1 MNNRLLSRLLLAIA
15 LFFVTVA
22 SAVAQDNT
30 IKGFVYEESS
40 GEPMMFTNVYL
51 KGTTLGGSTNENGYF
66 NINRI
71 PDGTYTLMI
80 TSVGYDSISET
91 FSLSKGQ
98 TISRKY
104 YLKET
109 SQQLEAVTITADKI
123 EARTETKTSVITVTP
138 KTITK
143 IPSVGGQADFAQS
156 LQVVPGVV
164 FTGDQGGQLYIR
176 GGSPIQN
183 KVLLDGMVVY
193 NPFHSIGLFS
203 VFDTDIIRNADV
215 YTGGFGAEY
224 SGRISSVMDISTRDG
239 NKKRISGKIG
249 GNTFGAKVMVEGPL
263 KKAKNPDDVTV
274 SFILS
279 AKTSYLEQTSQALYR
294 PLFGAIMKDMDTVYN
309 YHNSICDTV
318 LKPRYDTILPFNFK
332 DFYGKISLNAPN
344 GSKVNFFG
352 YYFDDQVN
360 NYKSLSDFGWQSFG
374 VGSNFL
380 VIPGKAPVMIEGC
393 VAYSSYT
400 SKMVV
405 KETNDERFSTISGFN
420 AGFDFTQ
427 FLGKHTLKYGI
438 EMLGYT
444 TNYLTYSVYGHQRI
458 GGEAVNSTEL
468 GAYVKYKA
476 TLGKFLLEPSFR
488 LQYYPSVSKGGFS
501 PEPRLAVKYNA
512 TDWLRIKA
520 AAGMYSQNFVAATS
534 DRDVV
539 NLFYGFLSCVD
550 NLPSTF
556 DGKEIT
562 SYLQKANHYIL
573 GAEFDVSSNVTVNLE
588 GYWKQFTQLTNI
600 NRNKIYAQSQA
611 GVPDLLCK
619 DFTMEKGDA
628 YGCDISLKFEDS
640 HWYLWA
646 VYALGYVTRTY
657 EKVVDNEIQLAQ
669 YAPHFDRRHNIN
681 LILTYTAGAKR
692 QWEFSGRWNFGS
704 GFPFTQVQGFYEYY
718 SFQDG
723 INFDYTTT
731 NGDLGILYGDLNEG
745 RLPTYHRFDIDVKRK
760 FFFTEHI
767 MLEAD
772 LSVTN
777 VYNRNNVFYVN
788 IITSEV
794 ARQLPILPSLGLT
807 LSF

>member
-1 MNNRLLSRLLLAIA
+1 MNKRFNTRLILLA
-15 LFFVTVA
+15 LCFLLNGVA
-22 SAVAQDNT
+22 AMAQDDNS
-30 IKGFVYEESS
+30 IKGFVYEEST

-51 KGTTLGGSTNENGYF
+51 RGTTFGGATNENGYF

-71 PDGTYTLMI
+71 PDGRYTLLI
-80 TSVGYDSISET
+80 TSVGYDTISET
-91 FSLSKGQ
+91 FNLSKGQ
-98 TISRKY
+98 SISRKY
-104 YLKET
+104 YMKET
-109 SQQLEAVTITADKI
+109 SQKLETVTITADKI

-143 IPSVGGQADFAQS
+143 IPSVGGQADFAQY
-156 LQVVPGVV
+156 LQVVPGVI

-224 SGRISSVMDISTRDG
+224 SGRISSIMDISTRDG
-239 NKKRISGKIG
+239 NKKRLSGKLG
-249 GNTFGAKVMVEGPL
+249 ANCFGAKVMLEGPL
-263 KKAKNPDDVTV
+263 KKAKTPDDVTL

-279 AKTSYLEQTSQALYR
+279 AKNSYLEQSSKFLY
-294 PLFGAIMKDMDTVYN
+294 PYASKTG
-309 YHNSICDTV
+309 
-318 LKPRYDTILPFNFK
+318 LPFNYQ
-332 DFYGKISLNAPN
+332 DLYGKLSLNAPN
-344 GSKVNFFG
+344 GSKVNLFG
-352 YYFDDQVN
+352 FSFNDQVN
-360 NYKSLSDFGWQSFG
+360 NYMSLSDFGWNSYG
-374 VGSNFL
+374 AGANFL
-380 VIPGKAPVMIEGC
+380 VIPGKAPVMIEGT

-400 SKMVV
+400 SRMI
-405 KETNDERFSTISGFN
+405 EADSPDRYSNINGFN
-420 AGFDFTQ
+420 MGFDFSQ
-427 FLGKHTLKYGI
+427 FMGKNTLKYGI

-444 TNYLTYSVYGHQRI
+444 TDYQTYSVYGHNKI
-458 GGEAVNSTEL
+458 GAKLNSTEI

-476 TLGKFLLEPSFR
+476 VLGKFLLEPSFR
-488 LQYYPSVSKGGFS
+488 LQFYASLSDLS

-512 TDWLRIKA
+512 TDRLRLKA

-539 NLFYGFLSCVD
+539 NLFYGFLSGID
-550 NLPSTF
+550 NLPETYNGEGIKSN
-556 DGKEIT
+556 
-562 SYLQKANHYIL
+562 LQKANHFIL
-573 GAEFDVSSNVTVNLE
+573 GGEFDLSRNATLNIE
-588 GYWKQFTQLTNI
+588 GYWKDFVQLTNI
-600 NRNKIYAQSQA
+600 NRNKLYPDTPENSQI
-611 GVPDLLCK
+611 PDLLKK
-619 DFTMEKGDA
+619 DFTKETGNA
-628 YGCDISLKFEDS
+628 YGFDVSLKYEDQ
-640 HWYLWA
+640 HWYLWT
-646 VYALGYVTRTY
+646 VYALGFVTREY
-657 EKVVDNEIQLAQ
+657 EKAVENGVELLQ

-681 LILTYTAGAKR
+681 VILTYTAGSKR
-692 QWEFSGRWNFGS
+692 QWEFSGRWNFGT

-731 NGDLGILYGDLNEG
+731 NGDLGVLYGDLNAG

-760 FFFTEHI
+760 FYFTENI

-788 IITSEV
+788 MVTSDI
-794 ARQLPILPSLGLT
+794 ARQLPILPTFGLT
-807 LSF
+807 FSF